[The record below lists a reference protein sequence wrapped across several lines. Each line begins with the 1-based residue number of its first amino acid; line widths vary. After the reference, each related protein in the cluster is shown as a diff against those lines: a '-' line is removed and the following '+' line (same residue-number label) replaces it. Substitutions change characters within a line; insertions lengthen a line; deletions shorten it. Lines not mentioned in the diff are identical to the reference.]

1 MMSSKDYYDLLHEK
15 FDGTT
20 NKEGLYPA
28 ENTEYR
34 LYDTLANFHIATSL
48 YIGSLEDEAK
58 ALADNIENSRLK
70 NKDGFYNRQATE
82 RDVVARHHSCI
93 EGVASFF
100 YGISKSQKRGFGILK
115 RLFNSPLYNNE
126 QNLFYMSMD
135 ESGNIVDERLITHS
149 QLWIVLALIVNGQHE
164 RATGLLSSVRKQC
177 ITVDIGILETMYCAS
192 TSTEKVTLPD
202 DTALFA
208 IASFLIGERDEAVK
222 TLVRLKN
229 SPLFDNKRNVFVYKT
244 MRGQER
250 ISSYKNLLCQA
261 AFKLCGVE
269 IPPYDIKNEERF
281 ADSIA
286 LGIFAVCIDKIKSR
300 TNSFVVRDGQV
311 I

>member
-70 NKDGFYNRQATE
+70 NKDGFYNKQ
-82 RDVVARHHSCI
+82 
-93 EGVASFF
+93 
-100 YGISKSQKRGFGILK
+100 
-115 RLFNSPLYNNE
+115 

-222 TLVRLKN
+222 TLVRLNN
-229 SPLFDNKRNVFVYKT
+229 SPLF
-244 MRGQER
+244 
-250 ISSYKNLLCQA
+250 
-261 AFKLCGVE
+261 
-269 IPPYDIKNEERF
+269 
-281 ADSIA
+281 
-286 LGIFAVCIDKIKSR
+286 
-300 TNSFVVRDGQV
+300 
-311 I
+311 